1 MFFLKKFYIC
11 LKLPSLASTAAQ
23 PSSKTQGQQMDLTQ
37 IERTVTQ
44 IKRVNHIS
52 IPKDKTEKNSGQ
64 QMDSTQIERT
74 VTQNKRV
81 NHISIPKN
89 FNEENSDRLMDLT
102 QIERTHCN
110 VT

>member
-1 MFFLKKFYIC
+1 MKKSHYFPVKIYSILVLFKKKFYIC

-23 PSSKTQGQQMDLTQ
+23 PSSMTQGHKMDLTQ

-52 IPKDKTEKNSGQ
+52 IPKNKREENSGQ
-64 QMDSTQIERT
+64 
-74 VTQNKRV
+74 
-81 NHISIPKN
+81 
-89 FNEENSDRLMDLT
+89 LMDLT
-102 QIERTHCN
+102 QIERTYCN